1 MNTTNTNTLQ
11 TYPQVQAIEPTEKM
25 QWQQEKQLALRV
37 YSGLIMVIGGG
48 MAAYSDINHISDT
61 MTIVGAVMFF
71 VGAIA
76 MSINIHS
83 SQYLTNNQRNFQK
96 QEDKEFWEGRISG
109 IGPYGHLKH

>member
-37 YSGLIMVIGGG
+37 YGGLIMVIGGA

-61 MTIVGAVMFF
+61 MTIIGAVMFF
-71 VGAIA
+71 IGGFGMQMLANTFSMGVNQNPD
-76 MSINIHS
+76 NIEIH
-83 SQYLTNNQRNFQK
+83 
-96 QEDKEFWEGRISG
+96 
-109 IGPYGHLKH
+109 YGNGLPGTRYQ